1 MRIYK
6 TETLI
11 EKGKS
16 IHVFR
21 GDAAVSDIH
30 THDFIEIVY
39 ILSGKGR
46 EISDGAIYAAERGDM
61 FFINY
66 GSSHSFDFDG
76 GIDYVNICFSPETVG
91 ENMICA
97 ENAFSLLSLTAF
109 NEMRRDADG
118 GKLSFFGNDR
128 IEVEDILH
136 AMLREYKAK
145 AYGYDTVVGS
155 YLNILMTRMIRRAEA
170 GVGRAE
176 AGRLWAELSEYIDKN
191 LSSKL
196 TLSDL
201 AGKCFYNPSYFSR
214 VFKEK
219 FGMSLVEYL
228 TRRRLDY
235 AVRLL
240 SETSYS
246 VDEISEMCGFSD
258 RSGFYHAFARY
269 IGGSPSEFRGEG
281 KVKKS
286 YKQVKK

>member
-11 EKGKS
+11 EKGRC

-21 GDAAVSDIH
+21 GDAGIIDTH

-39 ILSGKGR
+39 ILSGKGQQIIDG
-46 EISDGAIYAAERGDM
+46 EIYEAERGDA

-66 GSSHSFDFDG
+66 GSSHSFSFVG

-91 ENMICA
+91 ESMISA

-128 IEVEDILH
+128 IEVEELLH
-136 AMLREYKAK
+136 AMLKEYKGK
-145 AYGYDTVVGS
+145 AYGYATVVEN
-155 YLNILMTRMIRRAEA
+155 YLNILITRMIRRAEA
-170 GVGRAE
+170 GVDRADE
-176 AGRLWAELSEYIDKN
+176 GELWAELSDYIDKN
-191 LSSKL
+191 FSSKL

-214 VFKEK
+214 IFKEK

-235 AVRLL
+235 AVKLL
-240 SETSYS
+240 SETTHSI
-246 VDEISEMCGFSD
+246 DEISEMCGFSD
-258 RSGFYHAFARY
+258 RGGFYHAFAKY
-269 IGGSPSEFRGEG
+269 IGGSPSELRGEG

-286 YKQVKK
+286 HK